1 MKIEIEGAIIKL
13 IPENEREVSE
23 LNNLWELVAR
33 CEEENRKLLP
43 LGVYVPGST
52 PYAQFYV
59 EGLKVSTSTHRE
71 IRKIRYVCMVCV
83 WFVIG
88 WKNILKT
95 NLHPFA
101 VDNPCIVWIRSLAL
115 YWAIIFP

>member
-1 MKIEIEGAIIKL
+1 MRIEIEGAIIRL

-23 LNNLWELVAR
+23 LNSLWELVAR

-59 EGLKVSTSTHRE
+59 EGLKVSTSPHRE
-71 IRKIRYVCMVCV
+71 IRKIRYVCMICNRMEEYPEDKPTP
-83 WFVIG
+83 ICCG
-88 WKNILKT
+88 Q
-95 NLHPFA
+95 PMYRM
-101 VDNPCIVWIRSLAL
+101 D
-115 YWAIIFP
+115 